1 AAVVAAPVAAWAQLP
16 PPAPP
21 LSDAGAATFT
31 IFYRGLPIGSEQIA
45 VTRSADGWSIV
56 SSGRVG
62 APMDVMARRVEIR
75 YTADWRP
82 LEARVDAT
90 VRGQSQSVHTIVEGN
105 TAKSDVIIN

>member
-1 AAVVAAPVAAWAQLP
+1 MPSFHSIRAALAAAVVAAPVAAWAQLP

-21 LSDAGAATFT
+21 PSDAGAATFT

-82 LEARVDAT
+82 REARV
-90 VRGQSQSVHTIVEGN
+90 
-105 TAKSDVIIN
+105 